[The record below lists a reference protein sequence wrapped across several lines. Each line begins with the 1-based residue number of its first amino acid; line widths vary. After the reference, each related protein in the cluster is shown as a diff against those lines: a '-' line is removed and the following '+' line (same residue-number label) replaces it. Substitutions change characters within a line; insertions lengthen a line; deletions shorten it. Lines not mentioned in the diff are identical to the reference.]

1 MIDKAHA
8 DVFNLLLQVLE
19 EGELQDNFGHKVSF
33 RNAVLIMTSN
43 AGAREINRGGF
54 GFQTGNGVM
63 AHGEI
68 KSTAMT
74 ELKRLFRPEFLNRV
88 DEIVVFHS
96 LEYDHVMKILNLMLN
111 EVRERLSGLDI
122 TLDVNDKAQDLLMQK
137 GYDVIY
143 GARPLRRTIQ
153 KEIEDPLSVAI
164 LQGRFES
171 GDSVSAEV
179 RSGKISFRRKNRR
192 KKATV
197 STEKLTGDTPVSIP
211 GTLVGTPE
219 EQSGN

>member
-1 MIDKAHA
+1 MEP
-8 DVFNLLLQVLE
+8 F
-19 EGELQDNFGHKVSF
+19 
-33 RNAVLIMTSN
+33 
-43 AGAREINRGGF
+43 
-54 GFQTGNGVM
+54 
-63 AHGEI
+63 HG
-68 KSTAMT
+68 
-74 ELKRLFRPEFLNRV
+74 RLSLNRV

-96 LEYDHVMKILNLMLN
+96 LEYDHVMKIMDLMLN
-111 EVRERLSGLDI
+111 EVNERLSGLSI
-122 TLDVNDKAQDLLMQK
+122 ILDVNTGAKDMLMQM

-192 KKATV
+192 KKSIEPV
-197 STEKLTGDTPVSIP
+197 LSVTGDS
-211 GTLVGTPE
+211 PE
-219 EQSGN
+219 EQTGI